1 MMGVLGAPS
10 AAITSC
16 AVSPGP
22 WRAARGEA
30 FCSVSCGESTRT
42 LSVIRLSPIKGQ
54 LRHRKVQV
62 QMLQM

>member
-1 MMGVLGAPS
+1 
-10 AAITSC
+10 
-16 AVSPGP
+16 
-22 WRAARGEA
+22 
-30 FCSVSCGESTRT
+30 